1 MITSKHI
8 NQRPQFCSKTEKFCN
23 EIGVRT
29 DSMFP
34 NSGHPALGEHTKATF
49 RHITSQSST
58 KGF

>member
-1 MITSKHI
+1 L
-8 NQRPQFCSKTEKFCN
+8 
-23 EIGVRT
+23 RT
-29 DSMFP
+29 DSMLP